1 VRLRHDDGR
10 EVAEAA
16 LGDGPVDAVLR
27 AMERATDTALQLTR
41 FQVQAVGEGGDAQ
54 GEARL
59 AAQHDGRAWNG
70 HGVSTDIVEAAA
82 QAALAIVN
90 RIAQSTPTAAPS
102 PRTTKSK
109 ALGAHA

>member
-1 VRLRHDDGR
+1 
-10 EVAEAA
+10 VAEAA

-27 AMERATDTALQLTR
+27 AIERATGTELQLSR

-59 AAQHDGRAWNG
+59 AARHADRDWNG

-90 RIAQSTPTAAPS
+90 RIEQNAPAAQPGASPS
-102 PRTTKSK
+102 PRTAKTKT
-109 ALGAHA
+109 LGASA

>member
-1 VRLRHDDGR
+1 
-10 EVAEAA
+10 
-16 LGDGPVDAVLR
+16 VDAVLR
-27 AMERATDTALQLTR
+27 AMERATDTTLQLTR

-90 RIAQSTPTAAPS
+90 RIAQHHQHATPTPS
-102 PRTTKSK
+102 PRNTK
-109 ALGAHA
+109 AQGAPA